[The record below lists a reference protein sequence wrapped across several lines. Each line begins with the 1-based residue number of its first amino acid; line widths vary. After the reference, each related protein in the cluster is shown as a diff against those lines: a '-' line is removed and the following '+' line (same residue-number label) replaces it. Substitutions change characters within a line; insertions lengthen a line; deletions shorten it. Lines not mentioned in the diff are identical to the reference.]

1 MQSYSLAA
9 NRRDSVQDAFDVSF
23 GRPNHR
29 RLTLGSNVDFSR
41 VVSNRI
47 DFRRHKRKL
56 DHVRNP
62 SSNADFLPRV
72 LLRIREPI
80 ANLRKPDPELAATCQ
95 EEHG

>member
-1 MQSYSLAA
+1 MQTYILLA
-9 NRRDSVQDAFDVSF
+9 NCRDNVQDAFDVNFSWAD
-23 GRPNHR
+23 HR
-29 RLTLGSNVDFSR
+29 SVMVGSNIDFSR

-72 LLRIREPI
+72 LLRIREQV
-80 ANLRKPDPELAATCQ
+80 ANLSKADPELAESCQ